1 MNPLSIIRVLLP
13 LEAATFVTAAAI
25 HFGAFLPGYD
35 HTKAGIAESV
45 IATVLLSGSV
55 LAWNGPERALKAAVG
70 TQGFAIFGVSVGLL
84 TITIGVGP
92 RTVLD
97 VVYHVSIVVVLV
109 AGLALASGELG
120 RGRGARLT
128 SS

>member
-1 MNPLSIIRVLLP
+1 
-13 LEAATFVTAAAI
+13 
-25 HFGAFLPGYD
+25 
-35 HTKAGIAESV
+35 V
-45 IATVLLSGSV
+45 IATVLLGGSV
-55 LAWNGPERALKAAVG
+55 LAWSGPERALKAAVG

-97 VVYHVSIVVVLV
+97 VYHVSILVVLV

-120 RGRGARLT
+120 RGRGSRLT